1 MFGSRYR
8 SKSWTLEKFSENRFL
23 ILVLIIGTA
32 SPFLLL
38 MSSCCNY
45 MSLPGWR
52 VKDGNGF
59 HLLLRQFW
67 GFPGSPVVK
76 TSPSTAGRMGLI
88 PGWGTKMPH
97 TMSRKQTTTTKIFNL
112 SFHCHF
118 SGVKMQ
124 ICPGRKNDFVLIYG
138 SFLPDA
144 RLLFCWLARLQ
155 KTGMIKGERV
165 KTNLQDIPRC
175 QKHGN
180 DLC

>member
-1 MFGSRYR
+1 M
-8 SKSWTLEKFSENRFL
+8 T
-23 ILVLIIGTA
+23 
-32 SPFLLL
+32 
-38 MSSCCNY
+38 
-45 MSLPGWR
+45 SLAVQW
-52 VKDGNGF
+52 
-59 HLLLRQFW
+59 LRLHA
-67 GFPGSPVVK
+67 
-76 TSPSTAGRMGLI
+76 STAGRMGLI

-165 KTNLQDIPRC
+165 RTNLQDIPRC

-180 DLC
+180 DLCQESFARVISKQQFSLINAHKWKSGDNAFKVLKDQTCILDPSLSIYQNRDQGVLLKEK